1 MLISRNSGNTDISF
15 NVNTTGILHG
25 SGVITGFYAARPVFY
40 LESAVTYAGGNG
52 TIDSPIRLSA

>member
-25 SGVITGFYAARPVFY
+25 SGVITAFYAARPVFY
-40 LESAVTYAGGNG
+40 LNSSVAYDSGIG